1 MLKDDAE
8 MPAEDME
15 GIDDLSADDVG
26 QTNTEVPGQRESS
39 AVFLPGVEMEGDM
52 LGREGVQM
60 EGDTL
65 SREEV
70 EAGAHVIIIND
81 SNTTVDDDKVDEVKL
96 SKKMPKRRKIFGR
109 SQSRGG
115 NQKLGYGGDGI
126 AYIPPVAPTR
136 FDTCVPSITSNI
148 KYIPKKTLLRHLHQM
163 EVNILILVD
172 LFCCTVR

>member
-1 MLKDDAE
+1 
-8 MPAEDME
+8 
-15 GIDDLSADDVG
+15 
-26 QTNTEVPGQRESS
+26 
-39 AVFLPGVEMEGDM
+39 MEGDT
-52 LGREGVQM
+52 LGRDGVQM

-65 SREEV
+65 IREEV
-70 EAGAHVIIIND
+70 EAGAHIITIND
-81 SNTTVDDDKVDEVKL
+81 SNKTVDDDKVDEVKL

-126 AYIPPVAPTR
+126 AYILPIAPTR
-136 FDTCVPSITSNI
+136 FDTRVPSITSNI
-148 KYIPKKTLLRHLHQM
+148 KYIPKKTLFCHLHQM